1 MSENQTSG
9 LFTRLGIVIIV
20 ILQVAKTPPTRSD
33 YPPKHRGISS
43 VSAAPPINVMN
54 SRRLIVP
61 SGAQDRDI
69 VSADVKHFKGWA

>member
-43 VSAAPPINVMN
+43 RCAAHSALARPTAKLAP
-54 SRRLIVP
+54 RR
-61 SGAQDRDI
+61 R
-69 VSADVKHFKGWA
+69 